1 MIIKFRVSLVES
13 LLIKKAADASS
24 MTLSNYVRSRALSLQ
39 IRPRLTIAEI
49 EVFTTLTK
57 FSENF
62 RKIEKYLDNS
72 GDVSSLREEVIE
84 ARDAIQKHLRKL

>member
-13 LLIKKAADASS
+13 LLIKKAADECS
-24 MTLSNYVRSRALSLQ
+24 MTLSNFIRLRALSLQ
-39 IRPRLTIAEI
+39 VKPRLSIAEI
-49 EVFTTLTK
+49 EIFTTLTK

-62 RKIEKYLDNS
+62 RKIEIYLDKS
-72 GDVSSLREEVIE
+72 GDVSSLREDVIE